1 MHPDRRRVRSA
12 GMAPPRPS
20 DPPHG
25 ERTLAR
31 TIRRR
36 VMQRVADADDSH
48 ETVAAGSGEW
58 QPFLDGIR
66 IKVLHRDGAVLS
78 YLLQLA
84 PGATL
89 PAHRHPHDEEC
100 VVLEGRLQIGTRLEL
115 GPGSYHLAHAGALH
129 APIGTPTGATIFL
142 RGAVPDAAQI
152 LD

>member
-1 MHPDRRRVRSA
+1 MT
-12 GMAPPRPS
+12 PPRPH
-20 DPPHG
+20 DRAG
-25 ERTLAR
+25 DDRGLAR

-36 VMQRVADADDSH
+36 VMVRVADADDSH
-48 ETVAAGSGEW
+48 HTVAAESGDW

-66 IKVLHRDGAVLS
+66 IKVLRQDGELLS

-129 APIGTPTGATIFL
+129 APIVTPTGATIFL
-142 RGAVPDAAQI
+142 RGAVPDVAQI